1 MSTTPPNAQNSSDP
15 AIDPASEP
23 ILPDWVKQD
32 RRRRR
37 LSRRNI
43 LIGVVVILLLGF
55 LLWMNFPFIPDPII
69 LLTRQP
75 DKLFDSTSLGNNWT
89 MTGRN
94 VGLTRYSADALKEP
108 AGSLVWSVG
117 VDVDS
122 PTLAPPVIADGRIFL
137 GSNFRIA
144 VLDPD
149 TGAELDSIPTTG
161 PIINSVAW
169 ADGNLYYSTVD
180 RRLVSRDPESGDI
193 RWEFQMSEATSGP
206 VSVSNGIVYA
216 GALNG
221 VTYAVNA
228 TTGDRIWTHETLGE
242 VRSPAAIGDNVAYV
256 ASSDRS
262 LYALDARTG
271 QERARFRTTAQLV
284 DAPVTGN
291 NLVYF
296 VSAGKLYAMDADVV
310 EFPGRYAIT
319 STWSQLWLW
328 GFPLPPPPTQ
338 PGDKWRFAPNV
349 EKTQGII
356 SAPALTEDTIYVGD
370 LVGNFYAVNAAA
382 GIEEWRFQAA
392 DGIVASPVVIGNLV
406 VFGDRAGWVYAL
418 DRSDGS
424 ERWSIQ
430 LTAAVR
436 TDPVYAGGRLF
447 VRTED
452 GRLHAI
458 D

>member
-1 MSTTPPNAQNSSDP
+1 MRFAYPAESLVKSNPMSTTPPNAQNSSDS

-23 ILPDWVKQD
+23 ILPDWVQQN

-43 LIGVVVILLLGF
+43 LIGIVVILLLGF
-55 LLWMNFPFIPDPII
+55 LLWLNFPFIPDPII

-108 AGSLVWSVG
+108 AGSLVWKVG

-144 VLDPD
+144 VLDSD

-169 ADGNLYYSTVD
+169 ADGNLYYATVD
-180 RRLVSRDPESGDI
+180 RRLVSRDPESDNI
-193 RWEFQMSEATSGP
+193 RWEFQMSDATSGP

-284 DAPVTGN
+284 DAPVTREQFGV
-291 NLVYF
+291 LC
-296 VSAGKLYAMDADVV
+296 VSRQVV
-310 EFPGRYAIT
+310 RNGR
-319 STWSQLWLW
+319 
-328 GFPLPPPPTQ
+328 GCC
-338 PGDKWRFAPNV
+338 
-349 EKTQGII
+349 
-356 SAPALTEDTIYVGD
+356 
-370 LVGNFYAVNAAA
+370 
-382 GIEEWRFQAA
+382 
-392 DGIVASPVVIGNLV
+392 
-406 VFGDRAGWVYAL
+406 
-418 DRSDGS
+418 
-424 ERWSIQ
+424 
-430 LTAAVR
+430 
-436 TDPVYAGGRLF
+436 
-447 VRTED
+447 
-452 GRLHAI
+452 
-458 D
+458 